1 MRERNF
7 HFPAEYKN
15 PRVIQFQKMGWG
27 ETLEVIVN
35 SSGEDIEVIKDEDS
49 KIMFSRKLEGDVL
62 HTNGVCI
69 RYLSNKQNI

>member
-1 MRERNF
+1 MSAISN
-7 HFPAEYKN
+7 FPAEYKN

-35 SSGEDIEVIKDEDS
+35 SSDEDIEVIKDEDS

-62 HTNGVCI
+62 HGNGVCI

>member
-1 MRERNF
+1 
-7 HFPAEYKN
+7 
-15 PRVIQFQKMGWG
+15 MGWG

-35 SSGEDIEVIKDEDS
+35 SSEEDIEVIKDEDS
-49 KIMFSRKLEGDVL
+49 KIMFSRRLEGDVL